1 VLRTFKV
8 LYELF
13 DVVVCDRGGQSQ
25 FSRFN
30 YEGLARRTVGGHQPE
45 AENTV
50 DYFLERSSGAPDLLF
65 EEGSHIVVE

>member
-1 VLRTFKV
+1 M

-13 DVVVCDRGGQSQ
+13 DFVVCERGGQSQ
-25 FSRFN
+25 FSRLD
-30 YEGLARRTVGGHQPE
+30 YEGLVRRTVGRHQPE

-50 DYFLERSSGAPDLLF
+50 DYFLERSSGAPALLF